1 MVIKTICAMCIKGK
15 ASNTKCCS
23 TAYDDFA
30 RSSSLNENDPVDIVT
45 CMRVTIDGVWIG
57 NWIY

>member
-1 MVIKTICAMCIKGK
+1 MVIKTISAMCIKGK
-15 ASNTKCCS
+15 TSNAKCCCR
-23 TAYDDFA
+23 AYEDFA
-30 RSSSLNENDPVDIVT
+30 RSSSLNENDTVNIVT